1 LDPADGDDGG
11 QKRSRS
17 VSNQRSELKKVMA
30 APEANDLLNT
40 KYLMTV
46 SENHDPK
53 SEEGMKDWGI
63 GSSLPPSNK
72 NQRAE
77 LQTLSVARDHRLKN
91 VKPGQIAIDII
102 AKRDMES
109 LEKYMDKIDVGAHQE
124 ASEDEKSQP

>member
-1 LDPADGDDGG
+1 MDPADGDDGG

-109 LEKYMDKIDVGAHQE
+109 LEKYMDKIDVGARQE